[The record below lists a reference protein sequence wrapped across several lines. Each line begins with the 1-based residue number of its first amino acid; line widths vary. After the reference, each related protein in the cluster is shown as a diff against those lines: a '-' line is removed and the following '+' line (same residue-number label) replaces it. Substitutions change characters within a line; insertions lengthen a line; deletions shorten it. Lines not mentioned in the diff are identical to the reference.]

1 MPLLSLLPL
10 LLLAVL
16 AVAIGRGAMQ
26 RSRRLRAA
34 DGRPRP
40 LLEVAALTALGLV
53 ILIAVAAAVVAPYS
67 METVGWFGCMLLPAQ
82 IAMITLASGM
92 LGRDYG
98 DGCAVAMLWL
108 VTFGIGLCYGAVF
121 TRGLGG

>member
-1 MPLLSLLPL
+1 
-10 LLLAVL
+10 
-16 AVAIGRGAMQ
+16 
-26 RSRRLRAA
+26 
-34 DGRPRP
+34 
-40 LLEVAALTALGLV
+40 
-53 ILIAVAAAVVAPYS
+53 

-92 LGRDYG
+92 LVLAHPEPRGRDYG